1 MPLTLFAVTLVSLF
15 LNQKTE
21 GKLKENMQERPMG
34 VWDAA
39 LLVGLMSVMIYL
51 IVFVREVTYILMGLF
66 LFAYSML
73 LFTFTY
79 LFAKSRWYVGILTP
93 AVFILLYLL
102 LGQRLWPGL
111 QDTYL
116 WTYYL
121 ANVYGLVFAVL
132 ITLYLA
138 GLFTWKT
145 TTIFGVLITIMDI
158 ILVFV
163 TRTMVEAAKAAVSLK
178 LPVMVLLPFVPPA
191 PELGFGASL
200 GLGDFFFAG
209 LLTIQTFKKYGK
221 QFAILS
227 ATAMAISFF
236 IFDIFWMNYW
246 RIPFAGTLI
255 IICGWA
261 PLVIWKQ
268 LTRRSRVTEPEAPAA
283 EEEPNV

>member
-1 MPLTLFAVTLVSLF
+1 MGCRSASRLDVRYDISDRLRQRGHLYSDGVVSVRLFNASFHFYVPLFKESLVLGHFDLRRSSFCCTCYLANVYGLVF
-15 LNQKTE
+15 KT
-21 GKLKENMQERPMG
+21 
-34 VWDAA
+34 
-39 LLVGLMSVMIYL
+39 
-51 IVFVREVTYILMGLF
+51 
-66 LFAYSML
+66 
-73 LFTFTY
+73 
-79 LFAKSRWYVGILTP
+79 
-93 AVFILLYLL
+93 
-102 LGQRLWPGL
+102 
-111 QDTYL
+111 TYL

-145 TTIFGVLITIMDI
+145 TTIFGVLLTIMDI

-209 LLTIQTFKKYGK
+209 LLSIQTFKKYGK

-268 LTRRSRVTEPEAPAA
+268 LTRKSRVTEPEAPAV